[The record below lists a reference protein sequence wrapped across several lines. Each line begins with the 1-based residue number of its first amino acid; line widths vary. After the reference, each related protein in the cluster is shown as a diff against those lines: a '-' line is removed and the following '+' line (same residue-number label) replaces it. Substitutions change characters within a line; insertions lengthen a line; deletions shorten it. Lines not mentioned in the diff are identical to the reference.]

1 MDKLLVFA
9 SLAVFAC
16 AVSASAAET
25 KDQAPKSP
33 LDFKMKSIDGK
44 EVDLAKYKGK
54 VVLIVNTA
62 SKCGLTPQYEALER
76 LHEQYGEEGL
86 AILGFP
92 ANEFGKQEP
101 GTNKEIAQFCKD
113 RFGIGFDMFE
123 KIVVKGEGINPLYAF
138 LTSEDTN
145 PKFAGEISWN
155 FEKFVVGRDGQV
167 VARFK
172 PRTEPEA
179 KEVLELIRA
188 ELKKE
193 PPAEKEKN

>member
-9 SLAVFAC
+9 SLAAFAC
-16 AVSASAAET
+16 AVAVSAAET
-25 KDQAPKSP
+25 KDQPPKSP

-62 SKCGLTPQYEALER
+62 SKCGLTPQYESLER
-76 LHEQYGEEGL
+76 LHEQYADEGL

-101 GTNKEIAQFCKD
+101 GTNKEISQFCKD

-123 KIVVKGEGINPLYAF
+123 KIVVKGDGICPLYKF
-138 LTSEDTN
+138 LTSEDSN

-179 KEVLELIRA
+179 KEVVDVIRA

-193 PPAEKEKN
+193 PPAQEKD